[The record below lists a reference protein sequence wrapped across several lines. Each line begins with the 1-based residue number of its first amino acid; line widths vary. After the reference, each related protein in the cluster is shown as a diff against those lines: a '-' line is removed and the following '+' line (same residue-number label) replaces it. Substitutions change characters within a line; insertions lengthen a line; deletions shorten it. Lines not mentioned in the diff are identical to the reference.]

1 VEGGPDRR
9 APAGS
14 EWERE
19 EGKEKGLTSGP
30 ELAVRE
36 KSEGGRSWAGG
47 GVGTWAGGPAG
58 LKGGKGER
66 VWGFGIFFSFFSS
79 NLFKLQIQT
88 SFNFSNFRTFQTLF
102 FKFSNYSKKNLEL
115 HTIK

>member
-1 VEGGPDRR
+1 VGGGPDRR
-9 APAGS
+9 APAGG
-14 EWERE
+14 EWETE

-30 ELAVRE
+30 ELAARE

-66 VWGFGIFFSFFSS
+66 VWLRVLFVFFQK
-79 NLFKLQIQT
+79 LF
-88 SFNFSNFRTFQTLF
+88 
-102 FKFSNYSKKNLEL
+102 
-115 HTIK
+115 